1 MVVKIFSKLGEDA
14 KKILNDDY
22 VFQPKLSVKSTTQNG
37 VTYSVNG
44 VQTENG
50 GIDADFGTKFKLEPA
65 NVGSILSGGATT
77 NTISL
82 KLFTS
87 GVVSAETVLEDVANV
102 SGLKATLSGTVRD
115 SVNLASLSTEYVGH
129 LLALTGGVNV
139 LGSSS
144 ATSVADSSAPSST
157 AVLNGSLVLGA
168 EGLSL
173 GGEIE
178 YNVST
183 SVISKYGGAISY
195 CDKGE
200 SEILLALTDRAQCLR
215 ACYSHAIS
223 KKMNVAAEIS
233 YRRAMDAKLLT
244 IGFKYALD
252 ELSSVKAKVD
262 SAGGLC
268 VAYIQEIRPKTTLVI
283 ASKLNVNQL
292 DKGSHRI
299 GLSLTYDA

>member
-1 MVVKIFSKLGEDA
+1 MVVKIFSKLGENA

-44 VQTENG
+44 IQADNG
-50 GIDADFGTKFKLEPA
+50 SIEADFGTKFKLEPA
-65 NVGSILSGGATT
+65 NVGSILSGGASS

-87 GVVSAETVLEDVANV
+87 GVVSAETILEDVASV

-115 SVNLASLSTEYVGH
+115 SANLASLSTEYVGH
-129 LLALTGGVNV
+129 LMAFTSGINLF
-139 LGSSS
+139 SSS
-144 ATSVADSSAPSST
+144 SPAGAADAPSST
-157 AVLNGSLVLGA
+157 SSATLNGSLVLGA
-168 EGLSL
+168 EGLYV

-178 YNVST
+178 YNAS
-183 SVISKYGGAISY
+183 SSIISKYSGAISY
-195 CDKGE
+195 SDKGE
-200 SEILLALTDRAQCLR
+200 SEILIALTDKAQCIR

-223 KKMNVAAEIS
+223 KRMNVAAEIS
-233 YRRAMDAKLLT
+233 YRRAVDIKLLT
-244 IGFKYALD
+244 IGFKYVLD

-268 VAYIQEIRPKTTLVI
+268 MAYIQEIRPKTTFVL

-292 DKGSHRI
+292 DKGGHRI